1 MTVRNAFI
9 LTACAL
15 VQLTKGFSNSAATTK
30 SFHSSPK
37 ILRSDLS
44 AESGPGG
51 LQPLFSLA
59 NKLTSSKFYS
69 GIETV
74 IVVGLFSAID
84 GGFSGD
90 WSRLGYIS
98 TETEAAV
105 RSAITSVGLFH
116 LVCTPIA
123 ILSALKNKQPVVP
136 AALHTLLIGG
146 LGLGRVLF
154 QNEDQLIQFPNV
166 KQGFANAV
174 AGKYD
179 EVAVSQSIDDV
190 IDGNAVVMFSFTSCP
205 YCIKAKQLLIDD
217 LRVNVKGKT
226 RQAKTSI
233 SLVRV
238 RSQICVS

>member
-1 MTVRNAFI
+1 MAFRLFVAVVVCAFLH
-9 LTACAL
+9 LTE
-15 VQLTKGFSNSAATTK
+15 GFSNPAATSK
-30 SFHSSPK
+30 AFHSSPK

-44 AESGPGG
+44 ADSSPGG
-51 LQPLFSLA
+51 LSGLFSLA
-59 NKLTSSKFYS
+59 NKVTSSKFYS

-74 IVVGLFSAID
+74 IVVGLLSAID

-98 TETEAAV
+98 TDTEAAV

-123 ILSALKNKQPVVP
+123 VLSALKNKQPVVP

-154 QNEDQLIQFPNV
+154 QNENRLITFPNV

-179 EVAVSQSIDDV
+179 ELAVSQSIDDI
-190 IDGNAVVMFSFTSCP
+190 IDNNAVVMFSFTSCP

-217 LRVNVKGKT
+217 LGVNVKGT
-226 RQAKTSI
+226 YR
-233 SLVRV
+233 R
-238 RSQICVS
+238 RCR

>member
-1 MTVRNAFI
+1 MAFRI
-9 LTACAL
+9 FFVAVTCVLLHTTDA
-15 VQLTKGFSNSAATTK
+15 FSNPPRTSKA
-30 SFHSSPK
+30 FQSSSK
-37 ILRSDLS
+37 ILYSDLS
-44 AESGPGG
+44 AESGSGG
-51 LQPLFSLA
+51 IPTLFSLA

-74 IVVGLFSAID
+74 IVIGLLSAID

-90 WSRLGYIS
+90 WSRLGYIT

-123 ILSALKNKQPVVP
+123 VLSAAKNKQPVVP

-146 LGLGRVLF
+146 LGLGKVLF
-154 QNEDQLIQFPNV
+154 QNEDQLIDFPNV

-179 EVAVSQSIDDV
+179 ELAVSQSIDDV
-190 IDGNAVVMFSFTSCP
+190 VDSNAVVMFSFTSCP

-217 LRVNVKGKT
+217 LGVNVKGT
-226 RQAKTSI
+226 
-233 SLVRV
+233 
-238 RSQICVS
+238 